1 MLGARAA
8 SAQARA
14 EPRVINVST
23 AGSSLTLLA
32 AGDGR
37 LYQLGYG
44 RPKQSA
50 VRPSRTP
57 AREDE
62 FYPQAGHGF
71 VLEPAV
77 QAVHADGNTSTDLVY
92 VSHETAAV
100 DDNVTHTRVSLKDG
114 HYPFFVTLHLRS
126 YRREDVIEQWAEIR
140 HEEDG
145 PVTLSRFASSS
156 PVLKADAYWLTQL
169 QGNYMR
175 EAELVEERLTP
186 GLKILDS
193 KLGVRAH
200 QMRNPSFL
208 LSTEGPAR
216 EESGE
221 VYGGT
226 LAWSGSFQFAF
237 EVDWTGRLRAL
248 AGINPFGSEY

>member
-1 MLGARAA
+1 MLCAA
-8 SAQARA
+8 TASSQTR
-14 EPRVINVST
+14 PRVESKLINVNT

-37 LYQLGYG
+37 LYQLSYG
-44 RPKQSA
+44 RPRRAAA
-50 VRPSRTP
+50 VPARPP

-62 FYPQAGHGF
+62 FYPQAGNGF
-71 VLEPAV
+71 ILEPAV

-92 VSHETAAV
+92 LKHETETV
-100 DDNVTHTRVSLKDG
+100 DDNVSHTRVSLKDG
-114 HYPFFVTLHLRS
+114 HYPFFITLHLRA
-126 YRREDVIEQWAEIR
+126 YRREDVIEQWVEIR
-140 HEEDG
+140 HDEEG

-156 PVLKADAYWLTQL
+156 PVLKADGYWLTQL

-208 LSTEGPAR
+208 VSTEGPAR

-221 VYGGT
+221 DYGGT
-226 LAWSGSFQFAF
+226 PARSGCLPPAFQ
-237 EVDWTGRLRAL
+237 VHWP
-248 AGINPFGSEY
+248 N